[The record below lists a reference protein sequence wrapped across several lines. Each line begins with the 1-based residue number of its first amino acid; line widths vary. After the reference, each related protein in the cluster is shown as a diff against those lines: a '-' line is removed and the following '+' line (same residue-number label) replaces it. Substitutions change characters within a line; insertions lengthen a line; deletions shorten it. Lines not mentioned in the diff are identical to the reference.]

1 MRRTKIKNDFELTM
15 LTIPGILC
23 LIIFNYIPMAGIVIA
38 FKNYKP
44 LKGIFASEWVGFENF
59 RFFFESADAVR
70 TIRNTMLYGAWF
82 IVIGTIAGVT
92 LAIMFYFLR
101 SRVALKVYN
110 SIVLLPKFMSIV
122 MVAFIVYALLN
133 PSQGLVNMALKRLGG
148 SEIQWYANPKYW
160 PYILSF
166 VYVWMSAGMS
176 SVIYYAS
183 LVGMDESLMEAADI
197 DGALLHHKIMS
208 VLLPHL
214 KSLIIIQIIL
224 AIGSIFN
231 GDFGLF
237 YQVPQN
243 VGVLYPTTDI
253 ITTYTYR
260 ALQEGDLAKSA
271 AVGLFQSAAGCTM
284 VILTNLVVRK
294 ISPED
299 SLF

>member
-101 SRVALKVYN
+101 SKVALKVYN

>member
-133 PSQGLVNMALKRLGG
+133 PSQGLINMALKRLGG

>member
-23 LIIFNYIPMAGIVIA
+23 LIIFNYIPMVGIVIA

-133 PSQGLVNMALKRLGG
+133 PSQGLINMALKRLGG

>member
-1 MRRTKIKNDFELTM
+1 M
-15 LTIPGILC
+15 LTIPGLLC
-23 LIIFNYIPMAGIVIA
+23 LLIFNYIPMVGIIIA

-44 LKGIFASEWVGFENF
+44 LKGIFASDWVGFENF

-82 IVIGTIAGVT
+82 IVIGLIAGVT
-92 LAIMFYFLR
+92 LSVMFYFLR
-101 SRVALKVYN
+101 SNLALKVYN

-133 PSQGLVNMALKRLGG
+133 PSQGVINMLIKSLGG
-148 SEIQWYANPKYW
+148 TEIQWYANPKYW
-160 PYILSF
+160 PFILSI
-166 VYVWMSAGMS
+166 VYVWMSAGMG

-183 LVGMDESLMEAADI
+183 LVGMDEALMEAAEI
-197 DGALLHHKIMS
+197 DGALLHHKIRY

-214 KSLIIIQIIL
+214 KSLMIIQTIL
-224 AIGSIFN
+224 AIGSIFS

-253 ITTYTYR
+253 INTYTYR
-260 ALQEGDLAKSA
+260 TLQDGDLTKSA
-271 AVGLFQSAAGCTM
+271 AVGLFQSAAGCMM